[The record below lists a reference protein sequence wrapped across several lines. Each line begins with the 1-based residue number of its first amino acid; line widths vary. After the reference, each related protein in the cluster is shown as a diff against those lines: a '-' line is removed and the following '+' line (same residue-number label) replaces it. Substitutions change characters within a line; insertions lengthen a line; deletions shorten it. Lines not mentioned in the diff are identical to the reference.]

1 MPSSRREF
9 LQMMTAVGIGH
20 VFGSQSRLC
29 WGGEPDSGVSVAK
42 WPDNPFLQGNY
53 APVHEEITAEQLK
66 VIGKLPVELEG
77 MFLRNGPNP
86 QFPPKGKYH
95 WFDGDGMVHG
105 VHLRDGQ
112 ASYRNRYVR
121 TAGFE
126 EERSAEKALW
136 RGLLETPDLNRVLNG
151 GELQKNAA
159 NTALVWHDGRLL
171 ALWEGGPPYELRLP
185 GLETVGKFTYG
196 DKLAHPFTAH
206 PKIDP
211 ETGEMIFFG
220 YQVMS
225 PYLQHS
231 VVAAN
236 GTLTHTTGI
245 ALPRPVM
252 MHDFAITKNYSLF
265 LDLPVTLSITR
276 SMRGEPALKYEP
288 DLNARVGVLPRYAKG
303 EAIRWFEIEPCCVF
317 HTLNAYEDGETVVLD
332 ACRFQSFPD
341 LLADEATGD
350 QLDPAGNYP
359 LAPKLYRW
367 TFDLSEGRVNEEPLD
382 DRPVE
387 FPRLNDRLLG
397 RAARY
402 GYTLS
407 VESAGLAKYDMKLGT
422 RTDHHHGRGRQ
433 GGEGV
438 FVPKPDAA
446 SEDDGWL
453 LTYVYD
459 QAENRS
465 ELVVVDANDMQA
477 APVARVMIPARVPFG
492 FHGVWVSGESM
503 SNQVS

>member
-1 MPSSRREF
+1 MPFSRRDF
-9 LQMMTAVGIGH
+9 LQMMTAVGVGH
-20 VFGSQSRLC
+20 VFGSHSRLC
-29 WGGEPDSGVSVAK
+29 WGEETDGGLSVAE

-53 APVHEEITAEQLK
+53 APVHEETTAERLK
-66 VIGKLPVELEG
+66 VIGKLPAGLEG
-77 MFLRNGPNP
+77 MFVRNGPNP
-86 QFPPKGKYH
+86 QFPPQGKYH

-126 EERSAEKALW
+126 AECSAGKALW
-136 RGLLETPDLNRVLNG
+136 RGLLETPDLNRVLEG
-151 GELQKNAA
+151 GELQKNTA
-159 NTALVWHDGRLL
+159 NTALVWHDGQML

-196 DKLAHPFTAH
+196 DKLTHPFTAH
-206 PKIDP
+206 PKIDH

-220 YQVMS
+220 YQVTS
-225 PYLQHS
+225 PYLQQS
-231 VVAAN
+231 IVAAD

-245 ALPRPVM
+245 ELPRPVM

-265 LDLPVTLSITR
+265 LDLPVTLSIAR

-288 DLNARVGVLPRYAKG
+288 DLNARVGVLPRYGKS
-303 EAIRWFEIEPCCVF
+303 EEIRWFEVEPCCVF
-317 HTLNAYEDGETVVLD
+317 HTLNAFEVGEKVVLD
-332 ACRFQSFPD
+332 ACRMPTFPD
-341 LLADEATGD
+341 LLAKEATGKAM
-350 QLDPAGNYP
+350 DPASNYP
-359 LAPKLYRW
+359 VAPKLHRW
-367 TFDLSEGRVNEEPLD
+367 TFDLSQGETVEESLD

-387 FPRLNDRLLG
+387 FPRLNDRMLG
-397 RAARY
+397 QSARY

-407 VESAGLAKYDMKLGT
+407 VESAGLAKYDLQRGT
-422 RTDHHHGRGRQ
+422 RSDHDHGQGRE

-438 FVPKPDAA
+438 FVPKPDATA
-446 SEDDGWL
+446 EDDGWL

-465 ELVVVDANDMQA
+465 ELVVVDAQDMTA
-477 APVARVMIPARVPFG
+477 PPVARVMIPTRIPFG
-492 FHGVWVSGESM
+492 FHGVWVSAESM
-503 SNQVS
+503 SRQVS